1 MNQQTATRKLIK
13 SRDAAQYLCISE
25 RTLWQLSSDGK
36 LPTVR
41 IGRMVRFDVADLNE
55 FIAKQ
60 KT

>member
-1 MNQQTATRKLIK
+1 MNQQTATRKLIN
-13 SRDAAQYLCISE
+13 SRDAARYLCISE